1 MATMIQSSLW
11 FKLVGA
17 FATVILL
24 TLGLAVFVFY
34 ALSQGELDRFLVD
47 NTSAV
52 EQVVQRSFSPDAIQP
67 DLSIQESTPEKVIA
81 ITVPMQN
88 AIQET
93 TAAESARFLTN
104 LRWAALGVLSMAAVL
119 ALLTGTW
126 LFRQITRPLA
136 RLQTSA
142 VQLGSGQMSV
152 RVPVTTSDEVGQV
165 SRAFNH
171 MADRIA
177 AQEKLRQQ
185 MVADVAH
192 ELRTPLSVIRANLEA
207 MLDGLISPEP
217 QEIGEIH
224 AEVMRL
230 IRLTN
235 DLRLLSLADAG
246 RLRLQ
251 ASQVDIGDLIET
263 ILRRL
268 TPIAHS
274 QNITLEGDLHGVSTP
289 VSADRDKLEQAFINL
304 LDNSLR
310 HVPAGG
316 RVVIQV
322 HQRRE
327 TLIVTV
333 RDNGPG
339 IPPGDQPHV
348 FERFWRRDR
357 SRSRAGGGSGLGLAI
372 VKQIVDL
379 HAGTIQHDT
388 PAGGGCRFTITLP
401 QEV

>member
-1 MATMIQSSLW
+1 MALI
-11 FKLVGA
+11 
-17 FATVILL
+17 
-24 TLGLAVFVFY
+24 
-34 ALSQGELDRFLVD
+34 
-47 NTSAV
+47 
-52 EQVVQRSFSPDAIQP
+52 
-67 DLSIQESTPEKVIA
+67 
-81 ITVPMQN
+81 
-88 AIQET
+88 
-93 TAAESARFLTN
+93 
-104 LRWAALGVLSMAAVL
+104 
-119 ALLTGTW
+119 TGTL

-142 VQLGSGQMSV
+142 LQLGSGQMNV
-152 RVPVTTSDEVGQV
+152 QVPVTTTDEVGQV

-224 AEVMRL
+224 AEVLRL
-230 IRLTN
+230 IRLTE
-235 DLRLLSLADAG
+235 DLRMLSLADAG
-246 RLRLQ
+246 QLRLQ
-251 ASQVDIGDLIET
+251 ATQVDIGDLIET
-263 ILRRL
+263 ILRRM
-268 TPIAHS
+268 TPTADS
-274 QNITLEGDLHGVSTP
+274 QEITLEGDIHGLSMP
-289 VSADRDKLEQAFINL
+289 VAADSDKLEQALINL

-316 RVVIQV
+316 QVVLHGRQT
-322 HQRRE
+322 RDA
-327 TLIVTV
+327 LIITV

-339 IPPGDQPHV
+339 IPPGDLPHI
-348 FERFWRRDR
+348 FERFWRGDR
-357 SRSRAGGGSGLGLAI
+357 SRSRTGGGSGLGLAI

-379 HAGTIQHDT
+379 HAGTIKHDT

-401 QEV
+401 REV